1 MMWAFNLFLL
11 WLLLSYDV
19 ACKWHKLFLERLSLA
34 PQLPWAESVPK
45 LEKTYLVPKFHLGSH
60 RPECADDYSFAHTEG
75 VGRMHGEMV
84 ETIWAALNWLQY
96 STREMGAGHRREV
109 ITEAMNFWNWCKNI
123 GAGKLVI
130 ICYDNR

>member
-1 MMWAFNLFLL
+1 
-11 WLLLSYDV
+11 
-19 ACKWHKLFLERLSLA
+19 
-34 PQLPWAESVPK
+34 
-45 LEKTYLVPKFHLGSH
+45 
-60 RPECADDYSFAHTEG
+60 
-75 VGRMHGEMV
+75 MHGEMV